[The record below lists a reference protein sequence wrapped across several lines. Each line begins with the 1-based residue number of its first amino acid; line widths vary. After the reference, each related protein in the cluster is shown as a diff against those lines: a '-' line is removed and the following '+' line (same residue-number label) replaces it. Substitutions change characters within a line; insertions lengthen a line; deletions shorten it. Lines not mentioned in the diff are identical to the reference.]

1 MAGMFMTITR
11 CHVKASNEKEARK
24 ILQDQLLPNDGKK
37 PGSVVPG
44 LIGFGLMKAKKDP
57 TMYGVVTVWRSEADF
72 DKLASHPMAKKG
84 PDFVSKFKALCD
96 GKVQGEGFYIESL

>member
-1 MAGMFMTITR
+1 MAEMFMTITR
-11 CHVKASNEKEARK
+11 CHIKAGNEKEARK
-24 ILQDQLLPNDGKK
+24 LLEEQLLPGDGKK
-37 PGSVVPG
+37 HSEIVPG

-57 TMYGVVTVWRSEADF
+57 TMYGVVSVWRSEADF

-84 PDFVSKFKALCD
+84 PDFVSKFKSLVD